1 MDIEEEDPNYN
12 AHGHQQHRI
21 RFKSGRDRG
30 GGGGLSCMLN
40 TEVSAILASVRR
52 VPPEHQG
59 SQLLMSQSDDRYDTH
74 AVQSIKSLRSFIFNP
89 PHEWRNV
96 DPCVYLIPFLD
107 VIQSDDMTATATL
120 VALQSVLK
128 ILKLHFFDH
137 NTPGARE
144 ALNAAVHAVTACR
157 LEKTDHVTEDSVL
170 IKVLQVLVAIMDHP
184 ASIFLTDNAVCT
196 AVNTCFHVVQTTHR
210 GGSMNKNA
218 RNTMQEMIQII
229 FSRLPEIDSTDS
241 DTEDADIGGC
251 YDAGY
256 GVRCT
261 VDIFHLM
268 CNLLNVAEVTVE
280 ITADDMH
287 SDNIAA
293 DEDMQLFGLLMI
305 NYAIELGGEGIRN
318 HPKLLRMVQ
327 DDLFHHLVHYGMRS
341 KPLVLSVIS
350 STILN
355 IYHFLRRSVRLQ
367 LEAFFFYVLFRVAR
381 VGSLVLQEVAVEAII
396 NFVRQPTFIFEAYV
410 NYDCDPLRCNV
421 FEEIGKLLCRQ
432 ATPHVPPTAPQTTV
446 AAAHV
451 NFTSLHTQALEGV
464 LLVIHTI
471 ADSIPK
477 DDKPSDYEP
486 YPVKIIE
493 YSPYWEEKVRTDD
506 DIDEWVEHVR
516 NRKAQKKKLRIAANI
531 FNREEKKGLDYLK
544 AAGLISDPPD
554 PKAYAYFF
562 RYMPGLDK
570 NVIGDYLGDPG
581 AFHLQVLKDFTDT
594 FHFPGVILDTA
605 LRTYLE
611 TFRLPGEA
619 QKIQRILE
627 AFSDRFYDQQSL
639 ELFVSKDAVY
649 ILCYS
654 LIMLN
659 TDQHNP
665 QVKKKMTEEE
675 FIRNNRGINSG
686 QDLPR
691 EYLSQLFRSI
701 SSHPISLFT
710 QSGLPAEMNPSKW
723 VEVIC
728 QSKIS
733 EPFVPCDVF
742 DGKLSRDMFA
752 VISGPSV
759 ALLSVIF
766 VRTNEQEILNHCIEG
781 FFSIVKVA
789 NHGLYDTID
798 EIVTCFYKAT
808 RLLSPQEID
817 LASVH
822 DHRKRLATLALFTVA
837 NDYGHS
843 IRGGWRDIVEYLVFL
858 KRQKL
863 IPQFLDEP
871 ETAATSTELE
881 SQPRSGSSMFHH
893 SYERTLGNR
902 ATSGMIGRFSHFLS
916 MDTVEDSLSLDG
928 EYEQIQ
934 KIIQQCRIGNI
945 FHNSANLPED
955 SLLSLGRALIFAAG
969 GKAHKFTTS
978 VEEDDTVGFC
988 WDLLLTLTSVN
999 MDRFPSFWPCFH
1011 DFLLQVAQFPL
1022 FSPMP
1027 FAEKAIVSL
1036 LKICLKLLSSCREEK
1051 ISEETIFK
1059 SINLMWKLDKEILD
1073 ICGEAIT
1080 HTVSNI
1086 LVEYP
1091 ANLQTHLGWKSVLHL
1106 LSVTGRHPES
1116 YPQGV
1121 EALITLMSEGTH
1133 ITKYNYAYC
1142 IDCAFGFVALK
1153 NSPIDKNMKLLD
1165 LMSSSVKL
1173 LVQWNRNYSD
1183 PGSGGFSM
1191 GSNASASSFD
1201 DNPKALGGPNFAMNL
1216 FVKMGEALRKTS
1228 LARREEVRNQAVAAL
1243 HKSFILAQ
1251 ELEMPPTNCISCF
1264 NLVIFAMVDD
1274 LHEKMLEYSRR
1285 ENAER
1290 EMRSM
1295 EGTLKIA
1302 MELLTDVFLHYVKHI
1317 SESPGFRTFWL
1328 GVLRRMDTCMKADLG
1343 AYGEASLQDMVP
1355 DLLRKIITIMKESQ
1369 ILMKVEGDDL
1379 WEITYIQIQWIAPAL
1394 KEELFPDE
1402 EL

>member
-1 MDIEEEDPNYN
+1 MDEEEDAGAYN
-12 AHGHQQHRI
+12 GTHPR
-21 RFKSGRDRG
+21 RFRARDR
-30 GGGGLSCMLN
+30 GLSCMLN
-40 TEVSAILASVRR
+40 TEISAILASIRR

-74 AVQSIKSLRSFIFNP
+74 AVQSIKSLRPLIFNP
-89 PHEWRNV
+89 PQEWRTV
-96 DPCVYLIPFLD
+96 DPSVYLVPFLD
-107 VIQSDDMTATATL
+107 VVQSDDITATATL

-128 ILKLHFFDH
+128 ILRLHFFDEK
-137 NTPGARE
+137 TPGARD
-144 ALNAAVHAVTACR
+144 AINAAVIAVTGCR

-170 IKVLQVLVAIMDHP
+170 IKVLQVLVAVMDHP
-184 ASIFLTDNAVCT
+184 ASVFLTDNAVCT

-218 RNTMQEMIQII
+218 RNIMQEMIQIV
-229 FSRLPEIDSTDS
+229 FSRLPDIESADS
-241 DTEDADIGGC
+241 DTEDADIGGS
-251 YDAGY
+251 YGIGY

-268 CNLLNVAEVTVE
+268 CNLLNVAEVGVE
-280 ITADDMH
+280 NTSDDMH
-287 SDNIAA
+287 TENIAP
-293 DEDMQLFGLLMI
+293 DEDMQLFGLVMI
-305 NYAIELGGEGIRN
+305 NYAIELGGEAIRY
-318 HPKLLRMVQ
+318 HPKLVRMVQ
-327 DDLFHHLVHYGMRS
+327 DDLCHHLVHYGMRS

-355 IYHFLRRSVRLQ
+355 IYHFLRRSIRLQ
-367 LEAFFFYVLFRVAR
+367 LEAFFFFVLFRVAR
-381 VGSLVLQEVAVEAII
+381 MGSLVLQEVAVEAII
-396 NFVRQPTFIFEAYV
+396 NFVRQPTFIFEAYA
-410 NYDCDPLRCNV
+410 NYDCDPIRCNV

-464 LLVIHTI
+464 LLLIHTI
-471 ADSIPK
+471 ADSISK
-477 DDKPSDYEP
+477 DDPPSSFEP
-486 YPVKIIE
+486 YPVQITDF
-493 YSPYWEEKVRTDD
+493 SPYWEEKAKNDD
-506 DIDEWVEHVR
+506 EMDEWVEHVR
-516 NRKAQKKKLRIAANI
+516 IRKAQKKKLRIAANI

-544 AAGLISDPPD
+544 AAGLISEPPD

-570 NVIGDYLGDPG
+570 NMIGDYLGDPG

-675 FIRNNRGINSG
+675 FIRNNRGINGG

-701 SSHPISLFT
+701 SSHPISIFT
-710 QSGLPAEMNPSKW
+710 QTGLPTEMNPSKW
-723 VEVIC
+723 VQLIC
-728 QSKIS
+728 QSKIA
-733 EPFVPCDVF
+733 EPFVPCEIF

-752 VISGPSV
+752 AISGPSV

-766 VRTNEQEILNHCIEG
+766 VRTNEHEILNDCIEG
-781 FFSIVKVA
+781 FFSVVKVA
-789 NHGLYDTID
+789 QHGLYDTMD
-798 EIVTCFYKAT
+798 EVVACFYKAT

-822 DHRKRLATLALFTVA
+822 DLRKRLATLALFTVA

-863 IPQFLDEP
+863 IPQILDEP
-871 ETAATSTELE
+871 DAASAELE
-881 SQPRSGSSMFHH
+881 SHPRFGSSTLHNP
-893 SYERTLGNR
+893 YERTLGNR
-902 ATSGMIGRFSHFLS
+902 ASSSMIGRFSHFLS
-916 MDTVEDSLSLDG
+916 METVEDSLSLDG

-934 KIIQQCRIGNI
+934 KMIQQCRIGNI
-945 FHNSANLPED
+945 FKNSSSLPEE
-955 SLLSLGRALIFAAG
+955 SLLCLGRALIFAAG

-978 VEEDDTVGFC
+978 VEEEDTVGFC
-988 WDLLLTLTSVN
+988 WELLLSLTSVN
-999 MDRFPSFWPCFH
+999 IDRFPSFWPPFQ

-1036 LKICLKLLSSCREEK
+1036 MKICLKLLSSYREEK
-1051 ISEETIFK
+1051 NSEETIFK
-1059 SINLMWKLDKEILD
+1059 TINLMWKLDKEILD
-1073 ICGEAIT
+1073 ICGEVIT
-1080 HTVSNI
+1080 QTVSKI

-1091 ANLQTHLGWKSVLHL
+1091 GNLQTQLGWKSVLHL
-1106 LSVTGRHPES
+1106 LSVTGRHPET
-1116 YPQGV
+1116 YAQGV
-1121 EALITLMSEGTH
+1121 EALITLMSEKTY

-1153 NSPIDKNMKLLD
+1153 NSPIEKNVKILD
-1165 LMSSSVKL
+1165 LMSNSVNL
-1173 LVQWNRNYSD
+1173 LVQWNKNYSD
-1183 PGSGGFSM
+1183 PGSSFSM
-1191 GSNASASSFD
+1191 PSNASSSSFD
-1201 DNPKALGGPNFAMNL
+1201 DNPKALGGSSLAMNL
-1216 FVKMGEALRKTS
+1216 FVKLGEALRKTS

-1251 ELEMPPTNCISCF
+1251 ELEMQSTNCIGSF

-1302 MELLTDVFLHYVKHI
+1302 MELLTDVFLQYVKQI
-1317 SESPGFRTFWL
+1317 AENPGFRTFWL

-1343 AYGEASLQDMVP
+1343 AYGEASLQEMVP
-1355 DLLRKIITIMKESQ
+1355 GLLRKIITTLKENE
-1369 ILMKVEGDDL
+1369 ILVKVEGDDL